1 MDKVTILRDNTI
13 GFAYTGGRV
22 NLEKLS
28 PFIVLRVRGALHCP
42 KVQEKFWKHNPI
54 MEKIIKLLL
63 TSEKAKN

>member
-28 PFIVLRVRGALHCP
+28 PFIVLRVRGALHGP
-42 KVQEKFWKHNPI
+42 KVQENFGS
-54 MEKIIKLLL
+54 
-63 TSEKAKN
+63 TTQS